1 MKTIL
6 VPVDGSD
13 NSLRAV
19 KAAITAIKEM
29 GQANLHL
36 ITVQLRIASGNV
48 KSFFSAEAINSYYQD
63 EGRNALLSAKALL
76 DEAGVQYSEEILVG
90 QVGATIADYA
100 KKHHCDQIIMGTRGL
115 GSISGMVLGSVT
127 TKVLNLTDVPVTL
140 IK

>member
-36 ITVQLRIASGNV
+36 ITVQLPIASGNV

-63 EGRNALLSAKALL
+63 EGRNALLPAKALL

>member
-19 KAAITAIKEM
+19 KAAIATIKDKGE
-29 GQANLHL
+29 ANLHL
-36 ITVQLRIASGNV
+36 ITVQLPIASGNV

-63 EGRNALLSAKALL
+63 EGRNALLPAKALL
-76 DEAGVQYSEEILVG
+76 DEAGVKYSEEILVG
-90 QVGATIADYA
+90 QIGATIADYV
-100 KKHHCDQIIMGTRGL
+100 KKHNCDQIIMGTRGL
-115 GSISGMVLGSVT
+115 GSIGSMVLGSVT
-127 TKVLNLTDVPVTL
+127 TKVLNLVDVPVTL